1 MSNFAVGPAVT
12 PALVNAPVRPP
23 QEVAP
28 AATLAETPA
37 ALAQPAVAE
46 EPAATYAG
54 ETHPSGT
61 TLLEWNLFNDDEGM
75 LQGSIL
81 SAKAHVGEQ
90 TEFRASLAEGTLRA
104 SENSPAALQAEVMSA
119 RVHAGLHNDD
129 GSTGVNAGAV
139 VRAVGYTSSL
149 STGASGL
156 SIGLGIGAGAGFH
169 VGGRDAD
176 SDGYKELCV
185 GLDLGFFKI
194 GVQLEDPR
202 GWGVF
207 KTIGKLFGGGDK
219 D

>member
-1 MSNFAVGPAVT
+1 MSNFAVGPAAPPT
-12 PALVNAPVRPP
+12 LVNAPARPP
-23 QEVAP
+23 QDVAP
-28 AATLAETPA
+28 AATPQAEVTV
-37 ALAQPAVAE
+37 AQPAVAE
-46 EPAATYAG
+46 EPAAAYTG
-54 ETHPSGT
+54 ESHPSGT
-61 TLLEWNLFNDDEGM
+61 TLLEWNLFNDDEGVF
-75 LQGSIL
+75 QGSIL

-104 SENSPAALQAEVMSA
+104 GEDAPASLQAEVMSA
-119 RVHAGLHNDD
+119 RVHAGIHNDD
-129 GSTGVNAGAV
+129 GSTGFNAGAV
-139 VRAVGYTSSL
+139 ARAVGYTSSL
-149 STGASGL
+149 STGASGM